1 MKIPCVEAK
10 DSESDSVV
18 RGFYFEYPETTYCI
32 TEDYEREP
40 MVKLTPCVM
49 SYRMT
54 DWGLPNVPI
63 ICKPIDK
70 NTLKIIGYIDTDND
84 YYIPTNYVI
93 AKENKYDRK
102 RNQGICSRNQTK
114 IRDFS
119 Q

>member
-1 MKIPCVEAK
+1 MKIPYVEAK

-32 TEDYEREP
+32 TEDYERES

-93 AKENKYDRK
+93 AKENEHD
-102 RNQGICSRNQTK
+102 GE
-114 IRDFS
+114 
-119 Q
+119 